1 MTASFRHG
9 RVRRL
14 EHLHHA
20 MAAAALLVVLG
31 AGAAPAEAASGRFC
45 GDPVESGYSTG
56 ATQEEALKAA
66 QSWWS
71 SRAGTRGRGYEHWEH
86 ADERSMECKKNDQGA
101 FKCKATGRPCLPP
114 GTLPENV
121 PKIEM

>member
-1 MTASFRHG
+1 MTAWLSHG
-9 RVRRL
+9 RVRRQR
-14 EHLHHA
+14 HLHPLK
-20 MAAAALLVVLG
+20 AAAVLLAAVG
-31 AGAAPAEAASGRFC
+31 AGGAPAEAASGRFC
-45 GDPVESGYSTG
+45 GDAVESGYSTG
-56 ATQEEALKAA
+56 TTQEEALKAA

-71 SRAGTRGRGYEHWEH
+71 SRAGTLGRGYEHWEH